1 MEQAKFTYSPL
12 GVTFKTEIETL
23 DNQGK
28 KQAQASQSL
37 KSLNPNQQLK
47 SIKDLF
53 PNIF

>member
-1 MEQAKFTYSPL
+1 MMEQAKFTYSPL
-12 GVTFKTEIETL
+12 GVTFKTEIETI

-28 KQAQASQSL
+28 KQAQASQ
-37 KSLNPNQQLK
+37 SLNPNQQLK